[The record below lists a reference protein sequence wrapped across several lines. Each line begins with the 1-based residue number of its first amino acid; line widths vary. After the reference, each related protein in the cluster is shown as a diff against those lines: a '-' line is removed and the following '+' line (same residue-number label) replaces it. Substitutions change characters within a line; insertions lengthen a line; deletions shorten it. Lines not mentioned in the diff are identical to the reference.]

1 MMTTA
6 TAAPPTTVARSGP
19 PPVPRATRR
28 RPRASVALLAVPLAV
43 WLVFFFIVPFG
54 LILWYSFGDKPSLYV
69 THSNDVLSVGRYL
82 EAITPAF
89 MTTFLRTLQISVV
102 GAALCLL
109 IGFPIAYWMA
119 VKLSPRSRG
128 IVLALVLIPY
138 WTNFLVRTIGW
149 QITLSP
155 EGFLSNFL
163 RGAGLLDGPLQLL
176 YTPQAVQLGVVYNYL
191 PLMIL
196 PLFVSLERMD
206 HRLLE
211 ASRDLGGNWWSSFC
225 RVTVPLAL
233 PGIGSGLLLV
243 FVPLMGDYIT
253 PSVLGGASG
262 SMIGQMVAGQFQRA
276 QNWALG
282 SAMAVLL
289 MLAILACVVVFV
301 LLARLIGAASTR
313 FRHLGDV
320 EGVRA

>member
-1 MMTTA
+1 MTTA
-6 TAAPPTTVARSGP
+6 TAAAPVATEAATTEAP
-19 PPVPRATRR
+19 PPRR
-28 RPRASVALLAVPLAV
+28 RKRPRASVGLLAAPLAI
-43 WLVFFFIVPFG
+43 WLLFFFIVPFG
-54 LILWYSFGDKPSLYV
+54 LILWYSIGDKPSLYV
-69 THSNDVLSVGRYL
+69 THSNDVLSFGRYL
-82 EAITPAF
+82 EAVTPAF

-102 GAALCLL
+102 GAALCLV

-119 VKLSPRSRG
+119 VKLSPRARG

-225 RVTVPLAL
+225 RVTIPLAL

-282 SAMAVLL
+282 SAMAILL

-301 LLARLIGAASTR
+301 LLARLLGAGLNR
-313 FRHLGDV
+313 FRHLGDL
-320 EGVRA
+320 EEVRS